1 MVHATM
7 WTHLSNVAL
16 SDNIEYPF
24 YKAGDDITM
33 CLWNCL
39 RTAYRHGKCT
49 GKEKHHCDAGRWL
62 PWVGESRAGRGSHL
76 ARWRLQPTS
85 YWDERITDAGSIIIV
100 SQERNEG
107 RKEECK
113 EGKKRQGEK

>member
-1 MVHATM
+1 M
-7 WTHLSNVAL
+7 
-16 SDNIEYPF
+16 
-24 YKAGDDITM
+24 
-33 CLWNCL
+33 
-39 RTAYRHGKCT
+39 
-49 GKEKHHCDAGRWL
+49 
-62 PWVGESRAGRGSHL
+62 

-113 EGKKRQGEK
+113 EGKRDREKNREGRRKRRKAERNEEKKKKEASS